1 MCKTKTRDRVSDLQF
16 PIAVIKSLVVI
27 FFPNVEVSVF
37 LGVSSS
43 EHDLATRIVGSFEHT
58 RTMSVFLK
66 SECGSSVTGGC
77 LLWNVVVT

>member
-1 MCKTKTRDRVSDLQF
+1 M
-16 PIAVIKSLVVI
+16 
-27 FFPNVEVSVF
+27 F